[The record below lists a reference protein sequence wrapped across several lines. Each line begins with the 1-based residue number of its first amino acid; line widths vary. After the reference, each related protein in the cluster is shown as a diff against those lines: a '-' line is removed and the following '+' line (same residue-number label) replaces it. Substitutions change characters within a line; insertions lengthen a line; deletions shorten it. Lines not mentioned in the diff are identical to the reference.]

1 MGRVKEVMYDRIEEA
16 ARMAGEDEWLIR
28 QDFNRRFT
36 EQTRDPRKHLSVNE
50 YIANLAKK

>member
-16 ARMAGEDEWLIR
+16 ARMAREDEWLIR
-28 QDFNRRFT
+28 QDFNRRFL